1 MEENKNTQSR
11 KTGRSWGY
19 AVPFL
24 SVLAILTVASFLIPL
39 RPTRSYVEKRN
50 LAEFPDFSWESL
62 VSGNYFEDISTWFS
76 DTFPGREGW
85 LNVSSRME
93 ELYGISDIYISGDVL
108 TWEEQEPSAPDMS
121 EPLSEETEATEQES
135 TEETIRETIVMEEIE
150 APTTPVEEWGGVDA
164 GEAENVAYGDKVIQV
179 GDSLFGY
186 MWHSSYNCGQYARM
200 INSYVERTRGWGQDI
215 NVVVAP
221 VPTAVGI
228 MVEEEYQEQ
237 LHCAPQDA
245 IIEDIL
251 ANLDESIIPVN
262 MFDTLVS
269 HNSEY
274 IYFRTDHHW
283 TGLGA
288 YYAYTEICKALG
300 MEPAGLDCFE
310 ERDQGEF
317 QGSLYY
323 RAPRINSLTNDRVI
337 AYEPKGEISM
347 RIYES
352 KYGGFDWPVV
362 TDMTKSNV
370 NSKYMAFLAGDH
382 ALTVITNDSIPDA
395 PNCILVKDSFGNPAA
410 AFFTQNYHNVYVVD
424 YRYLHFTSLRYLVE
438 DYDVSDVIFMNN
450 LSALQVEEVIKE
462 IAAITK

>member
-1 MEENKNTQSR
+1 MEEKKKTQCG
-11 KTGRSWGY
+11 KTGRSWVY

-24 SVLAILTVASFLIPL
+24 SVLAILTVVAFIIPL
-39 RPTRSYVEKRN
+39 RPTRSYAEKRN
-50 LAEFPDFSWESL
+50 LAEFPDFSWEALS
-62 VSGNYFEDISTWFS
+62 SGSYFEDITTWFS

-85 LNVSSRME
+85 LDVSARME
-93 ELYGISDIYISGDVL
+93 ELYGVSDVYISGDIL
-108 TWEEQEPSAPDMS
+108 TWDEPEPSVPDPTASAPEEEEQ
-121 EPLSEETEATEQES
+121 TEAES
-135 TEETIRETIVMEEIE
+135 TEETVRETIVMEEIE

-164 GEAENVAYGDKVIQV
+164 GAADNVAYGDKVIQV
-179 GDSLFGY
+179 GDSLFSY
-186 MWHSSYNCGQYARM
+186 MWHSSYYCEQYARM
-200 INSYVERTRGWGQDI
+200 INSYVERTREWGQDI

-245 IIEDIL
+245 IIEDVL
-251 ANLDESIIPVN
+251 RNLDASVIPVN
-262 MFDTLVS
+262 MFDTLVA

-274 IYFRTDHHW
+274 LYFRTDHHW

-288 YYAYTEICKALG
+288 YYAYTEICEALG
-300 MEPAGLDCFE
+300 MEPAGLDSFE
-310 ERDQGEF
+310 ELDQGEF

-323 RAPRINSLTNDRVI
+323 RAPRIGSLTNDRVI
-337 AYEPKGEISM
+337 AYNPKGEISM

-370 NSKYMAFLAGDH
+370 NSKYMAFLAGNH
-382 ALTVITNDSIPDA
+382 ALTVITNESIPDA
-395 PNCILVKDSFGNPAA
+395 PNCILVKDSFGNPTA

-424 YRYLHFTSLRYLVE
+424 YRQLQFTNLHYLVE

-450 LSALQVEEVIKE
+450 LSALQVEDVIKQ
-462 IAAITK
+462 IALVTK